1 MATAVIE
8 VVTMVA
14 AVVTMV
20 APVVVVMAVVVAAVV
35 MANRHPDTWPVYHST
50 RHCTTRRR
58 RSTSS

>member
-1 MATAVIE
+1 MMATAVVE
-8 VVTMVA
+8 VVAMVA
-14 AVVTMV
+14 AVV
-20 APVVVVMAVVVAAVV
+20 VVLAVVVAAVV